1 MFLVLSL
8 KRVREGGGRK
18 NKKIKSSNLLQKEV
32 VLINKAMYLEKKFYL
47 TKKGLEKAKK
57 EHEGLLD
64 IKRRK
69 IKGEA
74 PELLHSEDLN
84 PEYLSYLEDME
95 LLDGRIAELELI
107 LKNAQIILPPKKEDK
122 EKIMPGA
129 KVLLEID
136 GLEDEFEIVGSFE
149 ANPSLGKISNES
161 PVGKALLG
169 RQAGEEFVISSPIKT
184 AYKIKKIKYNLS

>member
-1 MFLVLSL
+1 
-8 KRVREGGGRK
+8 
-18 NKKIKSSNLLQKEV
+18 
-32 VLINKAMYLEKKFYL
+32 
-47 TKKGLEKAKK
+47 
-57 EHEGLLD
+57 
-64 IKRRK
+64 
-69 IKGEA
+69 
-74 PELLHSEDLN
+74 
-84 PEYLSYLEDME
+84 ME